1 MAFTAQNIASYLERM
16 NKDYNGRRVWA
27 EQFAGIDANKQAA
40 IEGMASD
47 YSDAVATAYL
57 SSLSNKAAIGQ
68 SNLIS
73 GQKEGTLSA
82 NDEALEEA
90 YKSYLQN
97 HAQSIDT
104 INTSAAQMRAGVNT
118 TLAEQSEMFAKY
130 GNAHLDYLEHLY
142 SNNPKLFDNER
153 FANYMTTSYNDNG
166 DAERVLM
173 SRGELENLIFDPSGG
188 LTTAGRAFFDQM
200 ENDELLRN
208 NSFGSYLQEND
219 EELYNWAMSDNPY
232 NYSPDAAGRNTMASS
247 FAQFAIGDTDEQF
260 ENIEHFFGLTPDT
273 LNERLASLQNL
284 IDDSKGT
291 KGDITELSNE
301 ISKLLDDYGLSE
313 MFNEELAKGEY
324 DNLNEYIQD
333 ILNTDARLTF
343 EDVGSAFDKPWT
355 FSGAGLVVDL
365 IVKSVKSVNNQG
377 QDRKESAKDLIIK
390 LADFAKT
397 KYDENINS
405 FYTQETAK
413 GYTVEAYD
421 KSIAK
426 STDGTNY
433 DYRLSDGSD
442 VRFLSG
448 AELKGASNVRDANND
463 NFKIKYG
470 GLTFKLEVGKEILDS
485 KVVGQVTDKVSQ
497 SLGRQLRTGDVFYY
511 NDKLWVV
518 TDNGKARNVRNR
530 VNASYYNLLMDIVS
544 SDNPEQA
551 IQEYYKQHPELSDE
565 PVR

>member
-27 EQFAGIDANKQAA
+27 EQFAGIDANRQAA
-40 IEGMASD
+40 IEGVASD

-73 GQKEGTLSA
+73 GQKDAMLSA

-97 HAQSIDT
+97 HAQSIDA
-104 INTSAAQMRAGVNT
+104 INANAAQARAGINT
-118 TLAEQSEMFAKY
+118 TLTEQSEMFAKY
-130 GNAHLDYLEHLY
+130 GNARLDYLEHLY
-142 SNNPKLFDNER
+142 DSNPDIFNNPR

-166 DAERVLM
+166 DAERMLM

-232 NYSPDAAGRNTMASS
+232 NYAPDAAGRNTMASS

-260 ENIEHFFGLTPDT
+260 ENIEHFFGLTPDR
-273 LNERLASLQNL
+273 LNERLARLQNL

-301 ISKLLDDYGLSE
+301 ISKLLGDYGLSE

-333 ILNTDARLTF
+333 ILNPALTL
-343 EDVGSAFDKPWT
+343 FDL
-355 FSGAGLVVDL
+355 GA
-365 IVKSVKSVNNQG
+365 
-377 QDRKESAKDLIIK
+377 
-390 LADFAKT
+390 
-397 KYDENINS
+397 
-405 FYTQETAK
+405 
-413 GYTVEAYD
+413 
-421 KSIAK
+421 
-426 STDGTNY
+426 
-433 DYRLSDGSD
+433 DY
-442 VRFLSG
+442 
-448 AELKGASNVRDANND
+448 
-463 NFKIKYG
+463 
-470 GLTFKLEVGKEILDS
+470 
-485 KVVGQVTDKVSQ
+485 
-497 SLGRQLRTGDVFYY
+497 
-511 NDKLWVV
+511 
-518 TDNGKARNVRNR
+518 
-530 VNASYYNLLMDIVS
+530 
-544 SDNPEQA
+544 
-551 IQEYYKQHPELSDE
+551 
-565 PVR
+565 